1 MKQASEELEMDDP
14 RRGSSQ
20 RFSHAPRT
28 SSKMA
33 SKHRLAILTTFHNYH
48 HFCYL
53 VSQFISIKQ
62 TGCKEGIFFYER
74 EKENYPWKTAATRD
88 RVARERELVKY
99 WSSLYRESVKA
110 VISLASRI
118 EMLYKRHPFLRAP
131 GGCLLFSIYHCSQGA
146 CHRSP

>member
-14 RRGSSQ
+14 RRGL
-20 RFSHAPRT
+20 
-28 SSKMA
+28 A
-33 SKHRLAILTTFHNYH
+33 SASVMSLALVLKRQAGIGSVAILTTFHNYH

-62 TGCKEGIFFYER
+62 TGWKEGIFFYER

-88 RVARERELVKY
+88 RVARERELLKY

-110 VISLASRI
+110 VTSLASRI
-118 EMLYKRHPFLRAP
+118 GMLYKRHPFLRAP
-131 GGCLLFSIYHCSQGA
+131 GRCLLFSIYHCSPGA
-146 CHRSP
+146 MEFK